1 MMLTT
6 KFSRRI
12 LVLAGML
19 ILAAGAAWADGYSS
33 RRWSEPSSFQRF
45 SLSLDGGFGL
55 ADGRRGSLDAKAE
68 LQFGLTRRI
77 RIGLGVGYAGGGA
90 GWGRDGEYGLR
101 TSEQAALDAAAQDES
116 IREMGPRQSY
126 RIVPLTLN
134 VYYFLPLGRR
144 WNLFAGGGGSV
155 SFGSFHGLDTREH
168 RTAWGGQAGLGAEYR
183 LSRRLTL
190 IAQGEYRLAE
200 FGRLA
205 KLSPATTEAADAK
218 DAGRELRPFSRF
230 ALNGAVF
237 HLGAKF
243 GF

>member
-12 LVLAGML
+12 LAGAAVL

-33 RRWSEPSSFQRF
+33 HRWNEPSSFQRF

-55 ADGRRGSLDAKAE
+55 AGGHRGTLDAKTE
-68 LQFGLTRRI
+68 FQFGLSRRI
-77 RIGLGVGYAGGGA
+77 RIGLGVGYAGGGN
-90 GWGRDGEYGLR
+90 GWGRDGGYGLR
-101 TSEQAALDAAAQDES
+101 TTEQAALDAAAQGEG

-126 RIVPLTLN
+126 RIVPVTLN

-155 SFGSFHGLDTREH
+155 SFGSFHGLDVREH

-205 KLSPATTEAADAK
+205 KLSPATDAADSK
-218 DAGRELRPFSRF
+218 ESGRALQPFSRF